1 MMIVKKHEIHEN
13 DIILG
18 RGGALY
24 KHAGN
29 QFLRDLATKL
39 APTYIRS
46 SKADKSKLS
55 RKMVDIVTS
64 KEPSGRFLKLVD
76 GTSDVFEDV
85 HCSIAREKTSQ
96 CLRDA
101 VKSLKHSSK
110 EEVTTPRHS
119 NAKRSCHLI
128 TPPRQKEQDLWQN
141 IAQDNDNTVA
151 QNDDIN
157 HSYCY
162 PEPYPY
168 PYPQQD
174 QYRTSHPLS
183 SGSPVAEVPFGN
195 HNYYEHHH
203 YLSDPQTQWPPQT
216 DYYHY
221 QQDWQKQYAL
231 TPPPPSSS
239 QYETTFFP
247 HDYMMEKNVLRPQT
261 TTGPQ
266 SIPYVVS
273 NDHSSEYEGTV
284 GNSTPAIIPPS
295 PDRSYSSKDRFSQN
309 SIDDSDDDYC
319 DSSRYYRD
327 EGNSAKRQKIEVCT
341 DDYPKMNNNIVTP
354 PRAQYDREY
363 GDEVDATEN
372 DKQSNTTVPDFDEY
386 ILDFTKST
394 SRSFD
399 SFCSFY

>member
-119 NAKRSCHLI
+119 NVKRSCHLI

-157 HSYCY
+157 HSFSYPE

-168 PYPQQD
+168 PKRD
-174 QYRTSHPLS
+174 QYRTSHQLS
-183 SGSPVAEVPFGN
+183 PFPPAVEVPSDN
-195 HNYYEHHH
+195 HNYYEHYH
-203 YLSDPQTQWPPQT
+203 LSDPQLQWPPKT

-221 QQDWQKQYAL
+221 QQNWKKHYAQRRPSLQYDE
-231 TPPPPSSS
+231 S
-239 QYETTFFP
+239 TFFSR
-247 HDYMMEKNVLRPQT
+247 DNMMEKNERRPQIKMS
-261 TTGPQ
+261 PQ
-266 SIPYVVS
+266 SVILPPLQQQDVH
-273 NDHSSEYEGTV
+273 DTRR
-284 GNSTPAIIPPS
+284 ST
-295 PDRSYSSKDRFSQN
+295 
-309 SIDDSDDDYC
+309 
-319 DSSRYYRD
+319 
-327 EGNSAKRQKIEVCT
+327 E
-341 DDYPKMNNNIVTP
+341 
-354 PRAQYDREY
+354 
-363 GDEVDATEN
+363 
-372 DKQSNTTVPDFDEY
+372 
-386 ILDFTKST
+386 
-394 SRSFD
+394 
-399 SFCSFY
+399 